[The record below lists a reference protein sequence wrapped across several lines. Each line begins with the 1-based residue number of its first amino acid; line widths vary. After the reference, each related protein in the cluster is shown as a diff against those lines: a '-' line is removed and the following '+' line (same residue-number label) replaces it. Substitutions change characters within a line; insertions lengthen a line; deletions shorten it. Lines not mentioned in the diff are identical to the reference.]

1 MVVGGGLLD
10 LSNML
15 RWVFLE
21 FAGAV
26 IAAEG
31 HRVGILRINSFATQR
46 ALVVHRLSGD
56 FHLLDEV
63 VGVLLEL
70 AFAVI
75 AAEADEVALVVGR
88 GLDGIAA
95 EWARVVDRGG
105 LDFGNG
111 GTRIFGELALTVAA
125 AEPDR
130 IGGVLFYSVT
140 AERAFFVDRAGD
152 NADQGDQTQ
161 ATQ

>member
-1 MVVGGGLLD
+1 
-10 LSNML
+10 ML

-31 HRVGILRINSFATQR
+31 HRVGFLRINSFATQR

-56 FHLLDEV
+56 FHLFDEV

-95 EWARVVDRGG
+95 EWASVVDRGG

-125 AEPDR
+125 GSTDGLRCIREASQAGLRSVSP
-130 IGGVLFYSVT
+130 GSVLRLPGNT
-140 AERAFFVDRAGD
+140 TRPA
-152 NADQGDQTQ
+152 
-161 ATQ
+161 

>member
-1 MVVGGGLLD
+1 MVVGRGLLD
-10 LSNML
+10 LSDML
-15 RWVFLE
+15 RWFFLE

-26 IAAEG
+26 VAAEG
-31 HRVGILRINSFATQR
+31 HRVGFLRINSFATQR

-95 EWARVVDRGG
+95 EWASVVYRGG
-105 LDFGNG
+105 LDF
-111 GTRIFGELALTVAA
+111 
-125 AEPDR
+125 
-130 IGGVLFYSVT
+130 
-140 AERAFFVDRAGD
+140 
-152 NADQGDQTQ
+152 
-161 ATQ
+161 

>member
-1 MVVGGGLLD
+1 MVVGCGLLD
-10 LSNML
+10 LSDML

-31 HRVGILRINSFATQR
+31 HRVGFLRINSFATQR

-88 GLDGIAA
+88 GFDWIAA
-95 EWARVVDRGG
+95 EWAHVVDRGG

-111 GTRIFGELALTVAA
+111 GTRIFGELAQAIATTEANRVCGGILADGLAA
-125 AEPDR
+125 
-130 IGGVLFYSVT
+130 
-140 AERAFFVDRAGD
+140 
-152 NADQGDQTQ
+152 
-161 ATQ
+161 

>member
-1 MVVGGGLLD
+1 MVVGCGLLD
-10 LSNML
+10 FSDML

-31 HRVGILRINSFATQR
+31 HCVGFLWINSFATQR

-70 AFAVI
+70 TFAVI

-95 EWARVVDRGG
+95 EWARVVYRSG
-105 LDFGNG
+105 LDFGDG

-125 AEPDR
+125 AEPYR

-140 AERAFFVDRAGD
+140 AERAFFVDWAGD
-152 NADQGDQTQ
+152 NTDQGD
-161 ATQ
+161 